1 MQYHLETIPVWEAME
16 AETPCPFC
24 YLKEK
29 LEINEVERS
38 LGGSVME
45 PDSRIRVNKTG
56 ICAHHHTQLFAMHNR
71 LGHALLCD
79 SHSKEI
85 LETLDKVKVSGKS
98 GRGLFSSSATAC
110 EKLAQ
115 ELDALASG
123 CVICED
129 IASHMKRYLY
139 TFIHLWKTDRA
150 FLRKWEES
158 NGLCFPHAIELLQ
171 MASRQLGS
179 SQEQQF
185 AQAVLDSMKKTLSVD
200 ESDLEWFTLKFDYR
214 NQQKPWGNSRNAL
227 ERTVNRL
234 RGKCVSS
241 TEN

>member
-24 YLKEK
+24 MLYQK
-29 LEINEVERS
+29 LEESEVDRS

-45 PDSRIRVNKTG
+45 PDARIRVNETG
-56 ICAHHHTQLFAMHNR
+56 ICAHHHQLLFGMQNR

-85 LETLDKVKVSGKS
+85 LMKLERTRIGGKA
-98 GRGLFSSSATAC
+98 GFFSKEAGPC
-110 EKLAQ
+110 EKLAK
-115 ELDALASG
+115 ELRSLTSG

-129 IASHMKRYLY
+129 SDAHMQRYLY
-139 TFIHLWKTDRA
+139 TFIHLWKTDTA
-150 FLRKWEES
+150 FQRKWNES
-158 NGLCFPHAIELLQ
+158 KGLCFPHAADLLD
-171 MASRQLGS
+171 MAARQLSGNQ
-179 SQEQQF
+179 QEEF
-185 AQAVLDSMKKTLSVD
+185 ARSILNSMKRTLGED
-200 ESDLEWFTLKFDYR
+200 EADLEWFTLKFDYR

-234 RGKCVSS
+234 RSKCI
-241 TEN
+241 EGDNA